1 LGSVLVVERL
11 PVSSSNL
18 TSVGY
23 DEVGQVLEVE
33 FRHGGV
39 YQYVGVSRSVY
50 DEFMS
55 AASLGGYLAR
65 RIKPRYPFRRVG

>member
-1 LGSVLVVERL
+1 MERL

-18 TSVGY
+18 ASVGY

-39 YQYVGVSRSVY
+39 YQYVGVSAAVFG
-50 DEFMS
+50 EFM
-55 AASLGGYLAR
+55 AAESLGRFLAKD
-65 RIKPRYPFRRVG
+65 IKPRYPFRRVG